1 MMINGL
7 PRHSFALFNHFLMI
21 LSESEL
27 PFDGLYLANRP
38 WFPYVCT
45 EVEHWQWQSVEGRSH
60 YNFWA
65 VLEGDG
71 YLNVG
76 EQTFR
81 LCPGM
86 FFIFSPEQQISA
98 VHYSG
103 PRITRFSAHFIP
115 LSGATIMDAVP
126 TFPVLGGDVGS
137 VALFKRQIDV
147 IMRMAVSKADDEL
160 LHRLMHGLIQR
171 VCSTK
176 DSRADV
182 LLHPKVAEAIQLI
195 RATPGTIESMD
206 MIARQLGWS
215 RSHFDRV
222 FAQQVGQAPKQF
234 LLNCKMIEA
243 RRYLESSTLRIGEIA
258 EALGYRD
265 IYFFSR
271 QFKQFFGLP
280 PLAYRQSLH
289 HD

>member
-1 MMINGL
+1 MD
-7 PRHSFALFNHFLMI
+7 SD
-21 LSESEL
+21 L
-27 PFDGLYLANRP
+27 PFDGLYLVNRP
-38 WFPYVCT
+38 WFPDVCT
-45 EVEHWQWQSVEGRSH
+45 EVEHWQWQSDEGRSH

-76 EQTFR
+76 DQTFR
-81 LCPGM
+81 LRPGM
-86 FFIFSPEQQISA
+86 FFIFAPEQQISA

-115 LSGATIMDAVP
+115 LSGATIMDAAP
-126 TFPVLGGDVGS
+126 GFPVLGGDVGS

-147 IMRMAVSKADDEL
+147 IMRMAVDKADDET
-160 LHRLMHGLIQR
+160 LHRHMHRLIAR

-176 DSRADV
+176 GSEAQM
-182 LLHPKVAEAIQLI
+182 LLNPKIAEAIQII
-195 RATPGTIESMD
+195 RANPGGIESMD
-206 MIARQLGWS
+206 SIARKLGWS

-222 FAQQVGQAPKQF
+222 FGQQVGQPPKQF

-243 RRYLESSTLRIGEIA
+243 RRYLESSSLRIGEIA

-271 QFKQFFGLP
+271 QFKHLFGQS
-280 PLAYRQSLH
+280 PLAYRHSLQ
-289 HD
+289 HDSD

>member
-1 MMINGL
+1 MYQTEL
-7 PRHSFALFNHFLMI
+7 D
-21 LSESEL
+21 L
-27 PFDGLYLANRP
+27 PFDGLYLVDRP

-45 EVEHWQWQSVEGRSH
+45 EVEHWQWQSDAGRSH

-81 LCPGM
+81 LRPGM

-98 VHYSG
+98 THYSG
-103 PRITRFSAHFIP
+103 DRITRFSAHFIP
-115 LSGATIMDAVP
+115 LSGATITDAVP
-126 TFPVLGGDVGS
+126 GFPVLGGNVGS
-137 VALFKRQIDV
+137 LALFKRQIDV
-147 IMRMAVSKADDEL
+147 IMRMAVDRADDEA
-160 LHRLMHGLIQR
+160 LHRLMYRLIQR
-171 VCSTK
+171 VCSAKESDTQ
-176 DSRADV
+176 V
-182 LLHPKVAEAIQLI
+182 LLNPKVAEAIQLI
-195 RATPGTIESMD
+195 RTNPGRIESMD
-206 MIARQLGWS
+206 AIARQLGWS

-222 FAQQVGQAPKQF
+222 FSQQVGQAPKQF

-243 RRYLESSTLRIGEIA
+243 RRYLESTSLRIGEIA

-271 QFKQFFGLP
+271 QFKQFFGQA
-280 PLAYRQSLH
+280 PLAYRQSLQS
-289 HD
+289 D

>member
-1 MMINGL
+1 MINGL
-7 PRHSFALFNHFLMI
+7 PRHTFALFNHLRMNYI
-21 LSESEL
+21 DSEL
-27 PFDGLYLANRP
+27 PFDGLHLVNRP

-45 EVEHWQWQSVEGRSH
+45 EVDHWQWQSDDGRAH

-71 YLNVG
+71 YLEVNG
-76 EQTFR
+76 QTFR
-81 LCPGM
+81 LRPGM
-86 FFIFSPEQQISA
+86 FFIFSPEQRISA
-98 VHYSG
+98 AHYSG
-103 PRITRFSAHFIP
+103 ERITRFSAHFIP

-126 TFPVLGGDVGS
+126 DFPILGGDVGS

-147 IMRMAVSKADDEL
+147 IMRMAIHRADEEA
-160 LHRLMHGLIQR
+160 LHRLMHQLIGR

-176 DSRADV
+176 DSSVEV
-182 LLHPKVAEAIQLI
+182 LLNPKVAEAIQLI
-195 RATPGTIESMD
+195 RKNPGDIESMNTV
-206 MIARQLGWS
+206 AQHLSWS

-222 FAQQVGQAPKQF
+222 FSQQVGQAPKQF

-243 RRYLESSTLRIGEIA
+243 RRYLESSSLRIGEIA

-271 QFKQFFGLP
+271 QFKHFFGQP
-280 PLAYRQSLH
+280 PLAYRRSLH
-289 HD
+289 QD